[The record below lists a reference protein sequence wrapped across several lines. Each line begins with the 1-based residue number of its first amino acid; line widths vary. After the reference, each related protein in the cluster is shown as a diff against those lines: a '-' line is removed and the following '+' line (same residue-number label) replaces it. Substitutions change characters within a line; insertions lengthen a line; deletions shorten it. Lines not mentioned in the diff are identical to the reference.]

1 MANILYPPSRPQ
13 SVGEILD
20 STFRIFGATLVKC
33 LPYAIAGVILGQ
45 LPNLYDLFKHGKPS
59 RMDPASRLALVHD
72 GMFWL
77 LYAVGL
83 FLAML
88 FANAVAL
95 RQFAL
100 ARGREAQAG
109 AELRRAAA
117 RVPGMVLMG
126 IILVVV
132 MFVTMIPVV
141 ILVAV
146 PFGIAGT
153 FGGGAGGHGA
163 VWGAVFFFL
172 AFLIAVSWIV
182 IRWICC
188 GVIYLLTDRGPFES
202 LGHSW
207 KLTSGSFWRLSV
219 IYTVAVVILIVF
231 YFIAVLLGTAFAA
244 ALAHGDLVMMAAVMS
259 IVVVVLGAIA
269 APFYSA
275 LMLSVY
281 GDLSVRKEGADLAQ
295 RLAAAE

>member
-45 LPNLYDLFKHGKPS
+45 LPNLYDLFKNGKPS

-72 GMFWL
+72 RMFWL
-77 LYAVGL
+77 TYAVGL
-83 FLAML
+83 FLALL

-109 AELRRAAA
+109 AELRRAAS
-117 RVPGMVLMG
+117 RVPGMVL
-126 IILVVV
+126 IAIVV
-132 MFVTMIPVV
+132 MLAMVVMMIPVV

-146 PFGIAGT
+146 PLGFASAA
-153 FGGGAGGHGA
+153 GGGPGPQGA
-163 VWGAVFFFL
+163 VWSVVIFFL
-172 AFLIAVSWIV
+172 VFLIAVSWIV

-207 KLTSGSFWRLSV
+207 RLTSGSFWRLSV

-231 YFIAVLLGTAFAA
+231 YFIAALLGTAFAA